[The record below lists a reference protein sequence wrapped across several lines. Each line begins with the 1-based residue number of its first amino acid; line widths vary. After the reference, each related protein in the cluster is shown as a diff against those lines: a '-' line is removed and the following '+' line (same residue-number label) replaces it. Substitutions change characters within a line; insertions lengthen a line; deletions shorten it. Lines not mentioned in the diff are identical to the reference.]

1 MFIINWFWNVLAS
14 LGLVNKNAKIL
25 FLGLD
30 NAGKTTLLHMMKND
44 RLATLSPTLHPTK
57 EELAIGGIKLTTFDL
72 GGHVQARRIWKDY
85 FPEVD
90 AIVFIVDAADRKRIP
105 EAKAEL
111 DGLLQMEELS
121 RVPFLVLGN
130 KIDVPG
136 ALSEDEL
143 RYYLG
148 LHQTTGKGN
157 ASLTQGVRPIEV
169 FMCSI
174 VLKQGTYGLVAKQN
188 LSQNFILDQRI
199 TDRIVD
205 CVQPAR
211 RPTNLSDALV
221 IEVGPGPGLLTRSLI
236 KARAN
241 RIIGIE
247 KDSRFLPLLN
257 QLTDATDGG
266 FRVLHGDALAVSG
279 PDILTFASTHFPTW
293 SPAAA
298 PIHVVGNLPFNV
310 ATPLLFQLLRG
321 TADRTGLFARTDGV
335 ASTDMTLM
343 FQKEVAD
350 RLAAPPGTAARSR
363 VSVMAQVFTDVD
375 LAMDVPRTV
384 FVPIPNVDAAVVH
397 LVPRAQLP
405 REAEEVT
412 AKTGRAFFDVLEDT
426 ARRAFAQ
433 RRKTVKNSLSSF
445 YTAECVEQMLHAA
458 AIDPAARAQD
468 LTTDEF
474 CRLAAASVAF
484 PTLHERAAK
493 RAGRDVRAAKSRAQ
507 AAAAAAE
514 AGSTESALS
523 TGAEQAEQERL

>member
-72 GGHVQARRIWKDY
+72 GGHIQARRIWKDY

-111 DGLLQMEELS
+111 DGLLQMEELV

-199 TDRIVD
+199 TDLIVD

-211 RPTNLSDALV
+211 RSTDLSDALV

-247 KDSRFLPLLN
+247 KDSRFLPLLS

-279 PDILTFASTHFPTW
+279 ADILTFASTHFPSC
-293 SPAAA
+293 SPTTD
-298 PIHVVGNLPFNV
+298 PIHVVGNLPFNI

-321 TADRTGLFARTDGV
+321 TADRTGLFARSDSGV
-335 ASTDMTLM
+335 TVTDMTLM

-375 LAMDVPRTV
+375 LAMDVPRTA
-384 FVPIPNVDAAVVH
+384 FVPKPNVDAAVVH

-405 REAEEVT
+405 RESAEVT

-433 RRKTVKNSLSSF
+433 RRKTVRNSLGSF
-445 YTAECVEQMLHAA
+445 YTAECVEEMLHAA

-468 LTTDEF
+468 LTTDDF

-493 RAGRDVRAAKSRAQ
+493 RAGREVRAAKSRAQ
-507 AAAAAAE
+507 AAAAAAPVDE
-514 AGSTESALS
+514 ARLTAESAPS
-523 TGAEQAEQERL
+523 TRAE